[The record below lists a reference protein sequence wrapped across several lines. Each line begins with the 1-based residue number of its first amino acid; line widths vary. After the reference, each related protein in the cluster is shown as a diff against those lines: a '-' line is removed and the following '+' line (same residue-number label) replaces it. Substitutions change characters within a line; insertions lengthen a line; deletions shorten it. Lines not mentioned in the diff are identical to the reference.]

1 MMRKRIGDNLMSLVG
16 KTPLIFLNE
25 MAKGHPGR
33 VAAKMECFNPTGSV
47 KDRIV
52 LGMIRDAEKR
62 GYLEAGSIII
72 EPTSG
77 NTGIGLACFCAIKGY
92 KLILTMPETMSLE
105 RRKILTA
112 YGAEL
117 IITPGDRGM
126 RGAIEKAEE
135 LMEETDGAFMLQQFN
150 NTSNPEAHEKTTGVE
165 IWDDTGGEVDIFV
178 AGVGTG
184 GTLTGVARCLKKK
197 KEAVRIVAVEP
208 EKSAILSGGKPGV
221 HRIQGI
227 GAGFIP
233 RIMDV
238 ACIDEIIG
246 VSDEAAIET
255 CRRLAAEEG
264 ILAGVSSGAAAWA
277 ALQLS
282 QKKENEGKL
291 IVVIL
296 PDSGEKYLSAG
307 LFE

>member
-178 AGVGTG
+178 AGVGT
-184 GTLTGVARCLKKK
+184 
-197 KEAVRIVAVEP
+197 
-208 EKSAILSGGKPGV
+208 
-221 HRIQGI
+221 
-227 GAGFIP
+227 
-233 RIMDV
+233 
-238 ACIDEIIG
+238 
-246 VSDEAAIET
+246 
-255 CRRLAAEEG
+255 
-264 ILAGVSSGAAAWA
+264 
-277 ALQLS
+277 
-282 QKKENEGKL
+282 
-291 IVVIL
+291 
-296 PDSGEKYLSAG
+296 
-307 LFE
+307 

>member
-1 MMRKRIGDNLMSLVG
+1 MRKRIGDNLMSLVG
-16 KTPLIFLNE
+16 KTPLIYLNVL
-25 MAKGHPGR
+25 AQGHPGLI
-33 VAAKMECFNPTGSV
+33 AAKMECFNPTGSV

-52 LGMIRDAEKR
+52 LGMLKDAEKR
-62 GYLEAGSIII
+62 GYLEPGSTVV

-92 KLILTMPETMSLE
+92 KLILTMPDTMSLE
-105 RRKILTA
+105 RRKLLKA

-117 IITPGDRGM
+117 IITPGERGM
-126 RGAIEKAEE
+126 RGAIEKAED
-135 LMEETDGAFMLQQFN
+135 LMEETANAFMLQQFN
-150 NTSNPEAHEKTTGVE
+150 NPANPEAHEKTTGVE
-165 IWDDTGGEVDIFV
+165 IWDDTAGDVDIFV

-184 GTLTGVARCLKKK
+184 GTITGVARCLKKK
-197 KEAVRIVAVEP
+197 KESVRIVAVEP
-208 EKSAILSGGKPGV
+208 KLSAVLSGGEPGA

-227 GAGFIP
+227 GAGFVP

-238 ACIDEIIG
+238 SCIDEVIG
-246 VSDEAAIET
+246 VSDEDAIET
-255 CRRLAAEEG
+255 CRRLATEEG

-291 IVVIL
+291 IVVL
-296 PDSGEKYLSAG
+296 FPDNGEKYLSMN
-307 LFE
+307 LFKS